1 MANIEELQRA
11 LRQGSDAKARLSG
24 LDEQYQQAQD
34 RGVATTK
41 KDQYGQ
47 VSPLSVLADVVGQS
61 RSRRDMRELAPQRE
75 AARSNI
81 AQHENAGALYN
92 AVRQQKRDN
101 VSDEQ
106 FGITH
111 GLNKSKQAEVAR
123 QNQIKNDRYT
133 TEQGQVKTPP
143 VEYTDA
149 EGNTRQLVSLGDGRW
164 KDENRNIITSIA
176 GWTKAAD
183 KTKDVSGSG
192 YSNDW
197 ERKEFQKLL
206 NTSTELAH
214 ISGKAD
220 NLSQSDLKLMN
231 DKGTVFKQLLI
242 KGVTPNLFDQFR
254 KENYTGLSKSAQ
266 DFLTQIN
273 MMDSERRHA
282 LFGAA
287 LTGNENA
294 KFDDIALAAK
304 GLSIGKML
312 DRLSIVAESNQDKVV
327 NLDTTSPHFKGT
339 PIYENRQKEIGDK
352 YTPAWSGSYSAQV
365 TEDQWNELSRK
376 QKIALSSQFKG
387 DSKVNANLTGSPE
400 DIQSE
405 DGTPSADAKTLD
417 QYRDRTPPEALAM
430 LRANPELLADFIE
443 SYGWNPDEETTR

>member
-61 RSRRDMRELAPQRE
+61 RSRRDMRELTPQRE

-81 AQHENAGALYN
+81 AQNEHAGALYN

-111 GLNKSKQAEVAR
+111 GLNKARQAEVAR

-143 VEYTDA
+143 VQYTDA

-164 KDENRNIITSIA
+164 MDENRNIITSIA
-176 GWTKAAD
+176 GWTKAAEKSITSDGNGYTD
-183 KTKDVSGSG
+183 KSANARAEKAINSLGAANRAVGLYRDLAPETLARLSSRSSRVGKTAMNMLLPKDVASYVKSEVEKDPQVKQYFSALAKMSAEERHAMFGGALTTYEGMSG
-192 YSNDW
+192 DD
-197 ERKEFQKLL
+197 F
-206 NTSTELAH
+206 LAFVINMTPAEQQQRVQNSVAGWKQQLKTADSVH
-214 ISGKAD
+214 GGKATKYQ
-220 NLSQSDLKLMN
+220 N
-231 DKGTVFKQLLI
+231 
-242 KGVTPNLFDQFR
+242 
-254 KENYTGLSKSAQ
+254 
-266 DFLTQIN
+266 
-273 MMDSERRHA
+273 
-282 LFGAA
+282 
-287 LTGNENA
+287 
-294 KFDDIALAAK
+294 ALAAQGYK
-304 GLSIGKML
+304 
-312 DRLSIVAESNQDKVV
+312 
-327 NLDTTSPHFKGT
+327 NLTFDTNEPQG
-339 PIYENRQKEIGDK
+339 
-352 YTPAWSGSYSAQV
+352 GS
-365 TEDQWNELSRK
+365 
-376 QKIALSSQFKG
+376 
-387 DSKVNANLTGSPE
+387 VNANLIGSRE

-443 SYGWNPDEETTR
+443 SYGWNPDEEMTR

>member
-75 AARSNI
+75 AARSTI

-183 KTKDVSGSG
+183 KTADVTKTVGYGNTHQDKEALKTLMMMGKAERVGAQANGLSSEAKAELNDGNVRLKEVLLNTFSPSKAKALIKSAYSG
-192 YSNDW
+192 YSDEAKN
-197 ERKEFQKLL
+197 FIV
-206 NTSTELAH
+206 S
-214 ISGKAD
+214 
-220 NLSQSDLKLMN
+220 LSRM
-231 DKGTVFKQLLI
+231 
-242 KGVTPNLFDQFR
+242 
-254 KENYTGLSKSAQ
+254 SAE
-266 DFLTQIN
+266 D
-273 MMDSERRHA
+273 RHA

-287 LTGNENA
+287 LTQGE
-294 KFDDIALAAK
+294 
-304 GLSIGKML
+304 
-312 DRLSIVAESNQDKVV
+312 AES
-327 NLDTTSPHFKGT
+327 
-339 PIYENRQKEIGDK
+339 
-352 YTPAWSGSYSAQV
+352 
-365 TEDQWNELSRK
+365 
-376 QKIALSSQFKG
+376 
-387 DSKVNANLTGSPE
+387 
-400 DIQSE
+400 SE
-405 DGTPSADAKTLD
+405 DFLARVEGLTLD
-417 QYRDRTPPEALAM
+417 QMMYRLSDTFGKGQRELEAIDLLGGGTQYADAVGRSGWDAFNTDPTQPKVIGTPDANQAEDGMPTITPHNAANARDFPPTSGMTYEE
-430 LRANPELLADFIE
+430 LR
-443 SYGWNPDEETTR
+443 EEFNR